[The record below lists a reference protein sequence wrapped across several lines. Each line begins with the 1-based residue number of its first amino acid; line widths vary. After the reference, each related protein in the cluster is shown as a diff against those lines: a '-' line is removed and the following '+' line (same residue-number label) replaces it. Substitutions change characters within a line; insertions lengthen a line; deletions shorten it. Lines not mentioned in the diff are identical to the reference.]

1 MQYKPTWNL
10 ITILFFISFSLYAC
24 VYPEQETEPLI
35 PPASYA
41 FPETIDPSSHYM
53 FYLHGKIIEDQ
64 GIPAISPEFS
74 EYEFEAILE
83 KLSSYGF
90 ILIGEKRA
98 QNTNPEVYARKVVDQ
113 VNIKTNENHYSR
125 TKQETNSRRNYGV
138 GYGYCAPGDERGRA
152 SDISVVGASK
162 GAGITIYVSNIL
174 KNKEINYVLLA
185 ICHPDQ
191 VLFFIQEGISL
202 EGNVLSI
209 YDSNDQFAGT
219 CQELFTYSK
228 GSGVGRFDEIVLEI
242 GIGHGILYQPFD
254 EWILP
259 TVHWADKNTQ

>member
-1 MQYKPTWNL
+1 MQYKPPWNL

-24 VYPEQETEPLI
+24 VFPEQETEQLI
-35 PPASYA
+35 PTASYE
-41 FPETIDPSSHYM
+41 FPETIDPSSFYM

-64 GIPAISPEFS
+64 GIPAISPEFGQ
-74 EYEFEAILE
+74 YEFEAILE

-98 QNTNPEVYARKVVDQ
+98 QNTNPEVYARKVADQ
-113 VNIKTNENHYSR
+113 VNILLDTGVPPEN
-125 TKQETNSRRNYGV
+125 
-138 GYGYCAPGDERGRA
+138 
-152 SDISVVGASK
+152 ISVVGASK
-162 GAGITIYVSNIL
+162 GAGITIYVSNFL

-209 YDSNDQFAGT
+209 YDSNDQYAGT

-259 TVHWADKNTQ
+259 TVHLADMNTQ

>member
-1 MQYKPTWNL
+1 MQYKPTRNL
-10 ITILFFISFSLYAC
+10 FPILFFISFSLYGC
-24 VYPEQETEPLI
+24 VYQEQETEPLI
-35 PPASYA
+35 PSISYE
-41 FPETIDPSSHYM
+41 FPEIIDPSSHYM

-64 GIPAISPEFS
+64 GIPAISPEFG
-74 EYEFEAILE
+74 EYEFDVILE

-90 ILIGEKRA
+90 ILIGELRA
-98 QNTNPEVYARKVVDQ
+98 QNTNPEEYARKVTDQ
-113 VNIKTNENHYSR
+113 VNILLDAGVPPENI
-125 TKQETNSRRNYGV
+125 T
-138 GYGYCAPGDERGRA
+138 
-152 SDISVVGASK
+152 VVGASK
-162 GAGITIYVSNIL
+162 GAGITIYVSNML
-174 KNKEINYVLLA
+174 RNKDINYVLLA

-191 VLFFIQEGISL
+191 VRFFIQEGISL

-228 GSGVGRFDEIVLEI
+228 VSGVGRFDEIVLDI